1 MARTG
6 ISIVVANT
14 TVGDSQP
21 VNSNTLLVVVGATAA
36 SGGSLQFELYTP
48 YMIQSADELETLLGV
63 TEENN
68 ADLYKQVNDFY
79 APMPG
84 VNNSGTILWVVG
96 TKSPNTG
103 VTEKLA
109 DWVRATVTSGFQYRP
124 RNIVISTDPTVEG
137 IAQSDV
143 QTVIDELYTEGFAT
157 VCFLAEAQLPEGAIT
172 AIYSSSLPDLSTENA
187 PAVGT
192 CIVTNV
198 LKGRACVGAL
208 SGLHVSLS
216 LGASVG
222 DAGLQ
227 SFADSL
233 WYIDKAEGAYVNTPC
248 ASVPLAVVNTL
259 GDKQYIFARTRP
271 PKNGLWWNDGATAA
285 EATTSLS
292 TIEASAVIAAMVD
305 DLREFLTP
313 YINSKVPCNANGDI
327 DPTYKQVVI
336 DNARSAVITPY
347 VEDGVISDAR
357 ITINA
362 QNNDMIGTRT
372 WEVTLE
378 ILDAPTLRWINGK
391 VFYVKSLE

>member
-14 TVGDSQP
+14 TVGDSRP
-21 VNSNTLLVVVGATAA
+21 VNTNTLLVVVGATAV
-36 SGGSLQFELYTP
+36 SGGSLQFDLDTP
-48 YMIQSADELETLLGV
+48 YMIQSANELETLLGV
-63 TEENN
+63 TAENN

-79 APMPG
+79 APMSG

-103 VTEKLA
+103 VTGKLA
-109 DWVRATVTSGFQYRP
+109 DWVRATATSGFQYRP
-124 RNIVISTDPTVEG
+124 RNIVISTDPAVVG
-137 IAQSDV
+137 ITQSDV
-143 QTVIDELYTEGFAT
+143 QTVIDNLYTEGFAT
-157 VCFLAEAQLPEGAIT
+157 VCFLAEAQLPKGAIT
-172 AIYSSSLPDLSTENA
+172 TIYSTLLDLSSKNA

-192 CIVTNV
+192 CIVTNA
-198 LKGRACVGAL
+198 LQGRACVGAL
-208 SGLHVSLS
+208 SGLHVSVS
-216 LGASVG
+216 LGTSVG

-233 WYIDKAEGAYVNTPC
+233 WYIDKLEGAYVNTPC
-248 ASVPLAVVNTL
+248 ASVPLVVVNTL

-313 YINSKVPCNANGDI
+313 YINTKVPCKSNGDI

-336 DNARSAVITPY
+336 DNARSSVIAPY

-378 ILDAPTLRWINGK
+378 ILDAPTLRWIDGK

>member
-14 TVGDSQP
+14 TVGDSRP
-21 VNSNTLLVVVGATAA
+21 VNTNTLLVVVGATAA
-36 SGGSLQFELYTP
+36 SGGSLQFELDTP
-48 YMIQSADELETLLGV
+48 YMIQSANELKTLLGV
-63 TEENN
+63 TAENN

-79 APMPG
+79 APMSG

-109 DWVRATVTSGFQYRP
+109 DWVRATATSGFQYRP
-124 RNIVISTDPTVEG
+124 RNIVISTDPAVASIT
-137 IAQSDV
+137 QPDV

-157 VCFLAEAQLPEGAIT
+157 VCFLAEAQLPKGAIT
-172 AIYSSSLPDLSTENA
+172 TIYSTLPDLSSKSA

-192 CIVTNV
+192 CIVTNA

-208 SGLHVSLS
+208 SGLHVSVS
-216 LGASVG
+216 LGTSVG

-227 SFADSL
+227 AFADSL
-233 WYIDKAEGAYVNTPC
+233 WYIDKSAEVYVNTPC
-248 ASVPLAVVNTL
+248 ASVPLVVVNTL

-313 YINSKVPCNANGDI
+313 YINTKVPCKSNGDI

-336 DNARSAVITPY
+336 DNARSSVIAPY

-378 ILDAPTLRWINGK
+378 ILDAPTLRWIDGK

>member
-14 TVGDSQP
+14 TVGDSRP
-21 VNSNTLLVVVGATAA
+21 VNTNTLLVVVGATAA
-36 SGGSLQFELYTP
+36 SGGSLQFELDTP
-48 YMIQSADELETLLGV
+48 YMIQSANELKTLLGV
-63 TEENN
+63 TAENN

-79 APMPG
+79 APMSG

-96 TKSPNTG
+96 TKSPNAG

-109 DWVRATVTSGFQYRP
+109 DWVRATATSGFQYRP
-124 RNIVISTDPTVEG
+124 RNIVISTDPAVAG
-137 IAQSDV
+137 ITQSGV

-157 VCFLAEAQLPEGAIT
+157 VCFLAEAQLPKGAIT
-172 AIYSSSLPDLSTENA
+172 TIYSTLPDLSSKSA

-192 CIVTNV
+192 CIVTNA

-208 SGLHVSLS
+208 SGLHVSVS
-216 LGASVG
+216 LGTSVG

-227 SFADSL
+227 AFADSL
-233 WYIDKAEGAYVNTPC
+233 WYIDKSAEVYVNTPC
-248 ASVPLAVVNTL
+248 ASVPLVVVNTL

-313 YINSKVPCNANGDI
+313 YINTKVPCKSNGDI

-336 DNARSAVITPY
+336 DNARSSVIAPY

-378 ILDAPTLRWINGK
+378 ILDAPTLRWIDGK

>member
-6 ISIVVANT
+6 ISILVANT
-14 TVGDSQP
+14 TVGNSQP
-21 VNSNTLLVVVGATAA
+21 VNTNTLLVVVGATAP
-36 SGGSLQFELYTP
+36 SGGSLQFELDTP

-63 TEENN
+63 TKDNN

-79 APMPG
+79 APMSG

-96 TKSPNTG
+96 TNSPNTG
-103 VTEKLA
+103 VTDKLA

-124 RNIVISTDPTVEG
+124 RNIVISTDPAVGG

-157 VCFLAEAQLPEGAIT
+157 VCFLAEAKLPEGAIT
-172 AIYSSSLPDLSTENA
+172 TIYSSLPDLSSENA

-192 CIVTNV
+192 CIVTNA

-208 SGLHVSLS
+208 SGLHVSVS
-216 LGASVG
+216 LGTSVG

-227 SFADSL
+227 AFADSL
-233 WYIDKAEGAYVNTPC
+233 WYIDKSSDVYVNTPC
-248 ASVPLAVVNTL
+248 ASVPLVVVNTL

-313 YINSKVPCNANGDI
+313 YINSKVPCKANGDI

-336 DNARSAVITPY
+336 DNARSSVIAPY

-378 ILDAPTLRWINGK
+378 ILDAPTLRWIDGK

>member
-14 TVGDSQP
+14 TVGDSRP
-21 VNSNTLLVVVGATAA
+21 VNTNTLLVVVGAMAA
-36 SGGSLQFELYTP
+36 SGGSLQFELDTP
-48 YMIQSADELETLLGV
+48 YMIQSANELKTLLGV
-63 TEENN
+63 TAENN

-79 APMPG
+79 APMSG

-96 TKSPNTG
+96 TKSPNTS

-109 DWVRATVTSGFQYRP
+109 DWVRATATSGFQYRP
-124 RNIVISTDPTVEG
+124 RNIVISTDPAVAG
-137 IAQSDV
+137 ITQSAV

-157 VCFLAEAQLPEGAIT
+157 VCFLAEAQLPKGAIT
-172 AIYSSSLPDLSTENA
+172 TIYSTLPDLSSKSA

-192 CIVTNV
+192 CIVTNA

-208 SGLHVSLS
+208 SGLHVSVS
-216 LGASVG
+216 LGTSVG

-227 SFADSL
+227 AFADSL
-233 WYIDKAEGAYVNTPC
+233 WYIDKSAEVYVNTPC
-248 ASVPLAVVNTL
+248 ASVPLVVVNTL

-313 YINSKVPCNANGDI
+313 YINTKVPCKSNGDI

-336 DNARSAVITPY
+336 DNARSSVIAPY

>member
-14 TVGDSQP
+14 TVGDSRP
-21 VNSNTLLVVVGATAA
+21 VNTNTLLVVVGATAA
-36 SGGSLQFELYTP
+36 SGGSLQFELDTP
-48 YMIQSADELETLLGV
+48 YMIQSANELKTLLGV
-63 TEENN
+63 TAENN

-79 APMPG
+79 APMSG
-84 VNNSGTILWVVG
+84 VNNSGTFLWVVG

-109 DWVRATVTSGFQYRP
+109 DWVRATATSGFQYRP
-124 RNIVISTDPTVEG
+124 RNIVISTDPAVAG
-137 IAQSDV
+137 ITQSDV

-157 VCFLAEAQLPEGAIT
+157 VCFLAEAQLPKGAIT
-172 AIYSSSLPDLSTENA
+172 TIYSTLPDLSSKSA

-192 CIVTNV
+192 CIVTNA

-208 SGLHVSLS
+208 SGLHVSVS
-216 LGASVG
+216 LGTSVG

-227 SFADSL
+227 AFADSL
-233 WYIDKAEGAYVNTPC
+233 WYIDKSAEVYVNTPC
-248 ASVPLAVVNTL
+248 ASVPLVVVNTL

-313 YINSKVPCNANGDI
+313 YINTKVPCKSNGDI

-336 DNARSAVITPY
+336 DNARSSVIAPY

-362 QNNDMIGTRT
+362 KNNDMIGTRT

-378 ILDAPTLRWINGK
+378 ILDAPTLRWIDGK

>member
-14 TVGDSQP
+14 TVGDSRP
-21 VNSNTLLVVVGATAA
+21 VNTNTLLVVVGAAA
-36 SGGSLQFELYTP
+36 VSGSSLQFELDTP
-48 YMIQSADELETLLGV
+48 YMIQSANELETLLGV
-63 TEENN
+63 TAKNN

-79 APMPG
+79 APMSG

-109 DWVRATVTSGFQYRP
+109 DWVRATATSGFQYRP
-124 RNIVISTDPTVEG
+124 RNIVISTDPVVGG

-157 VCFLAEAQLPEGAIT
+157 VCFLAEAQLPKGAIT
-172 AIYSSSLPDLSTENA
+172 TIYTSLPDLSSKNA

-192 CIVTNV
+192 CIVTNA

-208 SGLHVSLS
+208 SGLHVSVS
-216 LGASVG
+216 LGTSVG

-233 WYIDKAEGAYVNTPC
+233 WYIDKSAEVHVNTPC
-248 ASVPLAVVNTL
+248 ASVPLVVVNTL

-313 YINSKVPCNANGDI
+313 YINTKVPCKSNGDI

-336 DNARSAVITPY
+336 DNARSSVIAPY

-378 ILDAPTLRWINGK
+378 ILDAPTLRWIDGK

>member
-21 VNSNTLLVVVGATAA
+21 VNTNTLLVVVGATAA
-36 SGGSLQFELYTP
+36 SGGSLQFALDTP
-48 YMIQSADELETLLGV
+48 YMIQSANELETLLGV
-63 TEENN
+63 MAENN

-79 APMPG
+79 APMSG

-109 DWVRATVTSGFQYRP
+109 DWVRATATSGFQYRP
-124 RNIVISTDPTVEG
+124 RNIVISTDPSVEG
-137 IAQSDV
+137 ITQSDV

-157 VCFLAEAQLPEGAIT
+157 VCFLAEAQLPKGAIT
-172 AIYSSSLPDLSTENA
+172 TIYSTLPDLSSKNA

-198 LKGRACVGAL
+198 LQGRACVGAL
-208 SGLHVSLS
+208 AGLHVSLS
-216 LGASVG
+216 LGTSVG

-233 WYIDKAEGAYVNTPC
+233 WYIDKSSDDYINTPC

-313 YINSKVPCNANGDI
+313 YINSKVPCKANGDI

-336 DNARSAVITPY
+336 DNARSSVITPY

-378 ILDAPTLRWINGK
+378 ILDAPTLRWIDGK

>member
-14 TVGDSQP
+14 TVGDSRP
-21 VNSNTLLVVVGATAA
+21 VNTNTLLVVVGATAA
-36 SGGSLQFELYTP
+36 SGSSLQFELDTP
-48 YMIQSADELETLLGV
+48 YMIQSANELETLLGV
-63 TEENN
+63 TAENN

-79 APMPG
+79 APMSG
-84 VNNSGTILWVVG
+84 VNNSGTVLWVVG

-109 DWVRATVTSGFQYRP
+109 DWVRATATSGFQYRP
-124 RNIVISTDPTVEG
+124 RNIVISTDPAVEG
-137 IAQSDV
+137 ITQPDV

-157 VCFLAEAQLPEGAIT
+157 VCFLSEAQLPKGAIT
-172 AIYSSSLPDLSTENA
+172 TIYSTLPDLSSKNA

-198 LKGRACVGAL
+198 RQGRACVGAL
-208 SGLHVSLS
+208 SGLHVSVS
-216 LGASVG
+216 LGTSVG

-233 WYIDKAEGAYVNTPC
+233 WYIDKSAEDYVNTPC
-248 ASVPLAVVNTL
+248 ASVPLVVVNTL

-313 YINSKVPCNANGDI
+313 YINTKVPCKSNGDI

-336 DNARSAVITPY
+336 DNARSSVIAPY

-378 ILDAPTLRWINGK
+378 ILDAPTLRWIDGK

>member
-14 TVGDSQP
+14 TVGDSRP
-21 VNSNTLLVVVGATAA
+21 VNTNTLLVVVGAAA
-36 SGGSLQFELYTP
+36 VSGGSLQFALDTP
-48 YMIQSADELETLLGV
+48 YMIQSANELETLLGV
-63 TEENN
+63 TANNN
-68 ADLYKQVNDFY
+68 AALYKQVNDFY
-79 APMPG
+79 APMSG

-96 TKSPNTG
+96 TKSPNTD
-103 VTEKLA
+103 VTGKLA
-109 DWVRATVTSGFQYRP
+109 DWVRATATSGFQYRP
-124 RNIVISTDPTVEG
+124 RNIVISTDPAVVG
-137 IAQSDV
+137 ITQSGV

-157 VCFLAEAQLPEGAIT
+157 VCFLAEAQLTKGAIT
-172 AIYSSSLPDLSTENA
+172 TIYSTLPDLSTKNA

-192 CIVTNV
+192 CIVTNA

-208 SGLHVSLS
+208 SGLHVSVS
-216 LGASVG
+216 LGTSVG

-233 WYIDKAEGAYVNTPC
+233 WYIDKSAEDYVNTPC
-248 ASVPLAVVNTL
+248 ASVPLDVVNRL

-313 YINSKVPCNANGDI
+313 YINTKVPCKSNGDI

-336 DNARSAVITPY
+336 DNARSSVIAPY

-378 ILDAPTLRWINGK
+378 ILDAPTLRWIDGK

>member
-109 DWVRATVTSGFQYRP
+109 DWVRATVTSGLQYRP

>member
-1 MARTG
+1 MG
-6 ISIVVANT
+6 
-14 TVGDSQP
+14 
-21 VNSNTLLVVVGATAA
+21 
-36 SGGSLQFELYTP
+36 FELDTP

-63 TEENN
+63 TAENN

-84 VNNSGTILWVVG
+84 VNNSGAVLWVVG
-96 TKSPNTG
+96 TAGPNNDKFE
-103 VTEKLA
+103 EKIP
-109 DWVRATVTSGFQYRP
+109 DYVRATVVNGFQYRP
-124 RNIVISTDPTVEG
+124 RNIVISQVPGKAAVPPEAIQG
-137 IAQSDV
+137 Y
-143 QTVIDELYTEGFAT
+143 IDLLYGEGFAT
-157 VCFLAEAQLPEGAIT
+157 VAITDNPLLPDGAIT
-172 AIYSSSLPDLSTENA
+172 SIYSTTLEDLSTSNS
-187 PAVGT
+187 PMVGVV
-192 CIVTNV
+192 IVTNE
-198 LKGRACVGAL
+198 LGGRACVGAVA
-208 SGLHVSLS
+208 GLKVSLNVGTS
-216 LGASVG
+216 IG

-233 WYIDKAEGAYVNTPC
+233 WFTDKSSDAYVNTPC

-292 TIEASAVIAAMVD
+292 TLEASTVIASMVD

-313 YINSKVPCNANGDI
+313 YINSKVPCKANGDI

-336 DNARSAVITPY
+336 DNARSSVITPY

-362 QNNDMIGTRT
+362 QNNDMVGTRT

-378 ILDAPTLRWINGK
+378 ILDAPTLRWIDGK

>member
-14 TVGDSQP
+14 TVGDSRP
-21 VNSNTLLVVVGATAA
+21 VNTNTLLVVVGAAA
-36 SGGSLQFELYTP
+36 VSGGSLQFELDTP
-48 YMIQSADELETLLGV
+48 YMIQSANELETLLGV
-63 TEENN
+63 TAENN
-68 ADLYKQVNDFY
+68 AALYKQVNDFY
-79 APMPG
+79 APMSG

-124 RNIVISTDPTVEG
+124 RNIVISTDPAVVG
-137 IAQSDV
+137 IKQSDV
-143 QTVIDELYTEGFAT
+143 QIVIDKLYTEGFAT
-157 VCFLAEAQLPEGAIT
+157 VCFLAEAQLPKGAIT
-172 AIYSSSLPDLSTENA
+172 TIYSTLPDLSSKNA

-192 CIVTNV
+192 CIVTNA
-198 LKGRACVGAL
+198 LQGRACVGAL
-208 SGLHVSLS
+208 SGLHVSVS
-216 LGASVG
+216 LGTSVG

-233 WYIDKAEGAYVNTPC
+233 WYIDKSEASYVNTPC
-248 ASVPLAVVNTL
+248 ASVPLVVVNTL

-285 EATTSLS
+285 EVTTSLS

-313 YINSKVPCNANGDI
+313 YINTKVPCKSNGDI

-336 DNARSAVITPY
+336 DNARSSVIAPY

-378 ILDAPTLRWINGK
+378 ILDAPTLRWIDGK

>member
-21 VNSNTLLVVVGATAA
+21 VNTNTLLVVVGATAT
-36 SGGSLQFELYTP
+36 SGGSLQFELDTP

-63 TEENN
+63 TKDNN

-79 APMPG
+79 APMSG

-96 TKSPNTG
+96 TKSPNAG
-103 VTEKLA
+103 VTDKLA

-124 RNIVISTDPTVEG
+124 RNIVISTDPAVAG
-137 IAQSDV
+137 IAQSGV

-157 VCFLAEAQLPEGAIT
+157 VCFLAEAKLPEGAIT
-172 AIYSSSLPDLSTENA
+172 TIYSSLPDLSSENA

-208 SGLHVSLS
+208 SGLHVSVS
-216 LGASVG
+216 LGTSVG

-227 SFADSL
+227 AFADSL
-233 WYIDKAEGAYVNTPC
+233 WYIDKSSDAYVNTSC
-248 ASVPLAVVNTL
+248 ASVPLVVVNTL

-285 EATTSLS
+285 KATTSLS

-313 YINSKVPCNANGDI
+313 YINLKVPCKANGDI

-336 DNARSAVITPY
+336 DNARSSVIAPY

-378 ILDAPTLRWINGK
+378 ILDAPTLRWIDGK

>member
-14 TVGDSQP
+14 TVGDGRP
-21 VNSNTLLVVVGATAA
+21 VNTNTLLVVVGATAV
-36 SGGSLQFELYTP
+36 SGGSLQFDLDTP
-48 YMIQSADELETLLGV
+48 YMIQSANELETLLGV
-63 TEENN
+63 TAENN

-79 APMPG
+79 APMSG

-109 DWVRATVTSGFQYRP
+109 DWVRATATSGFQYRP
-124 RNIVISTDPTVEG
+124 RNIVISTDPAVVG
-137 IAQSDV
+137 ITQSDV

-157 VCFLAEAQLPEGAIT
+157 VCFLAEAQLPKGAIT
-172 AIYSSSLPDLSTENA
+172 TIYSTLPDLSSKNA

-192 CIVTNV
+192 CIVTNA
-198 LKGRACVGAL
+198 LQGRACVGAL
-208 SGLHVSLS
+208 SGLHVSVS
-216 LGASVG
+216 LGTSVG

-233 WYIDKAEGAYVNTPC
+233 WYIDKSGEAYANTPC
-248 ASVPLAVVNTL
+248 ASVPLVVVNTL

-313 YINSKVPCNANGDI
+313 YINTKVPCKPNGDI

-336 DNARSAVITPY
+336 DNARSSVIAPY

-378 ILDAPTLRWINGK
+378 ILDAPTLRWIDGK

>member
-14 TVGDSQP
+14 TVGDSRP
-21 VNSNTLLVVVGATAA
+21 VNTNTLLVVVGATAV
-36 SGGSLQFELYTP
+36 SGGSLQFELDTP
-48 YMIQSADELETLLGV
+48 YMIQSANELETLLGV
-63 TEENN
+63 TAENN

-79 APMPG
+79 APMSG

-103 VTEKLA
+103 VTGKLA
-109 DWVRATVTSGFQYRP
+109 DWVRATATSGFQYRP

-137 IAQSDV
+137 ITQSGV

-157 VCFLAEAQLPEGAIT
+157 VCFLAEAKLPKGAIT
-172 AIYSSSLPDLSTENA
+172 TIYSTLPDLSTKNA

-198 LKGRACVGAL
+198 LQGRACVGAL
-208 SGLHVSLS
+208 SGLHVSVS
-216 LGASVG
+216 LGTSVG

-233 WYIDKAEGAYVNTPC
+233 WYIDKSAEAYVNTPC
-248 ASVPLAVVNTL
+248 ASVPLVVVNAL

-313 YINSKVPCNANGDI
+313 YINSKVPCKANGDI

-336 DNARSAVITPY
+336 DNARSSVIAPY

-378 ILDAPTLRWINGK
+378 ILDAPTLRWIDGK

>member
-21 VNSNTLLVVVGATAA
+21 VNSNTLLIVVGATAA
-36 SGGSLQFELYTP
+36 SGGSMQFELDTP
-48 YMIQSADELETLLGV
+48 YMIQSADELGTLLGV

-79 APMPG
+79 APMSG

-96 TKSPNTG
+96 TASPNTG
-103 VTEKLA
+103 VTSKLA
-109 DWVRATVTSGFQYRP
+109 GWVRATVTSGFQYRP
-124 RNIVISTDPTVEG
+124 RNIVISTDPTADS
-137 IAQSDV
+137 ITQSDV

-157 VCFLAEAQLPEGAIT
+157 VCFLAEAKLPEGAIT
-172 AIYSSSLPDLSTENA
+172 TIYSSLSDLSSENA

-216 LGASVG
+216 LGTSVG

-227 SFADSL
+227 AFADAL
-233 WYIDKAEGAYVNTPC
+233 WYIDKASSEYVNTPC

-313 YINSKVPCNANGDI
+313 YINSKVPCKANGDI

-336 DNARSAVITPY
+336 DNARSSVITPY